1 MKEDLLL
8 KTQRHSDEMVLSAVA
23 NFSIIIPVYN
33 SGSFLSESIRSALSQ
48 DMSSVEV
55 IAVDDG
61 STDGSHEVA
70 LGFEQVTTI
79 RQKNAGDSAARNT
92 GLAHAAGEF
101 VVFLDH
107 DDLLEPHALR
117 RHLAAFHACSD
128 ADMVFGSNVQISET
142 GAYLRDNTQSVRRF
156 SGRDVALNTTPS
168 FSQCMYRKAALD
180 RIGGFRPG
188 ALNAADH
195 DLNIRLLGDRLA
207 GFCHGE
213 MVMSYR
219 KHLDQQTRSPAKLYT
234 NHMRVLKSHF
244 GPDGFLADPAYLV
257 RLERRWKTYYGRAMP
272 GETARLLRRGKVKEA
287 MSVLR
292 VFAQTQPYSGIGAL
306 RYLPKRLLA
315 SRA

>member
-1 MKEDLLL
+1 MD
-8 KTQRHSDEMVLSAVA
+8 LSAVPD
-23 NFSIIIPVYN
+23 FSIVIPVYN
-33 SGSFLSESIRSALSQ
+33 TGSFLPETIRSALAQ
-48 DMSSVEV
+48 DVPGVEV
-55 IAVDDG
+55 IVVDDG
-61 STDGSHEVA
+61 STDDSHEVA
-70 LGFEQVTTI
+70 QGFDQVTTI

-92 GLAHAAGEF
+92 GLARATGEF

-107 DDLLEPHALR
+107 DDVLEPQALR
-117 RHLAAFHACSD
+117 RHLAAFHTCPD

-142 GAYLRDNTQSVRRF
+142 GAYLRDNTQPVRRF
-156 SGRDVALNTTPS
+156 SGRDVALDTTPS

-180 RIGGFRPG
+180 RIGGFRSG

-219 KHLDQQTRSPAKLYT
+219 KHLGQQTRSPAKLYT
-234 NHMRVLKSHF
+234 NHMRVLRQHF
-244 GPDGFLADPAYLV
+244 GPGGFLADPAYLA

-272 GETARLLRRGKVKEA
+272 GETARLLRRGKVRQA
-287 MSVLR
+287 LRVLR

-306 RYLPKRLLA
+306 RYLPRRLLA
-315 SRA
+315 GRA